1 MFLVIIWYVCCYSIV
16 GGRRDHAGLGN
27 TRQGFYRLLCLG
39 SRLFHPGKLIQS
51 LKLFYMGYYTNQHG
65 LEAYQ
70 ERKRSFNTFICFYI
84 LFTLLSLIKELST
97 NFDVKNMMFKDT
109 WTEWKVQTR
118 YLIRSE
124 SVALVSVTVKQNT
137 TTSNWCLINQGFKT
151 LNRNG
156 NLFVFEHNRKLSVV
170 SAWNSLGF

>member
-1 MFLVIIWYVCCYSIV
+1 MGDGKAYYLICYIVLYMFLVIIWYVCCYSIV

-137 TTSNWCLINQGFKT
+137 TTSN
-151 LNRNG
+151 
-156 NLFVFEHNRKLSVV
+156 
-170 SAWNSLGF
+170 